1 MHVFRLSSGGGR
13 KWEISCHCPRCSSFR
28 HAYSIIYGFIQKEV
42 HITFLLDC
50 SDMFTVFKILDIYIP
65 HNALIAR
72 KIAHAFRPRH
82 RRYQLFT
89 CCSIKH
95 REPRLQAGLHAT
107 VMICIVGKA
116 HLCHFNFLFAEVYW
130 VACNSLSV
138 LSSLPCLTSLS
149 STQEEFFT

>member
-1 MHVFRLSSGGGR
+1 MCNYFYTRAYLYCFKYFNPEAVWGGHACFQTQLWGGEEMGNILSLPAMLKFQACVFYYLWFHTKRGSSSPFYL
-13 KWEISCHCPRCSSFR
+13 IALTCSQYLKS
-28 HAYSIIYGFIQKEV
+28 G
-42 HITFLLDC
+42 
-50 SDMFTVFKILDIYIP
+50 LDIYIP

-107 VMICIVGKA
+107 DITCLEQLSPYVK
-116 HLCHFNFLFAEVYW
+116 
-130 VACNSLSV
+130 NSS
-138 LSSLPCLTSLS
+138 
-149 STQEEFFT
+149 